1 MAPKQIKTPGVMLFK
16 EWGPCECFAD
26 RFHAKQA
33 RVVGGVGLIS
43 IFDTALV
50 LKQFRDFDLRLFC
63 E

>member
-1 MAPKQIKTPGVMLFK
+1 MLFK

-50 LKQFRDFDLRLFC
+50 LKRFRDFDLRLFC